1 VSDILALTRRRGS
14 LHDQLFKELIGAFL
28 PDFVTLLAPE
38 SAARLDLSR
47 WKLLDKETFTDW
59 PKGRRRELDLLAEVA
74 LANGS
79 GQTALVHV
87 EIEARFRR
95 EIGPRLAGYAMQ
107 LQLRH
112 GHPVLPLL
120 LILRRGRPG
129 VHMAESAV
137 DARLDS
143 EVWRFR
149 YYALGLEGCPAE
161 EFLARDQPL
170 AWALSALMKPGSL
183 SRAEHKMGCLRRIAS
198 APLGD
203 LSRFLLVNCVETYL
217 QLTGRDAEEL
227 EALQARGN
235 AEEVRAM
242 RAVRMSWAE
251 KLVAE
256 GVEKGVERG
265 VQQGVELGVR
275 QTLLRLLGARFG
287 PVSDEVKRKV
297 EAISSLDRLN
307 QVAEQ
312 ILFARSLE
320 EIGLR

>member
-1 VSDILALTRRRGS
+1 VSDILAPTRRRGS

-38 SAARLDLSR
+38 PAARLDLSR
-47 WKLLDKETFTDW
+47 WKLLDKEAFTDW

-79 GQTALVHV
+79 GEMALVHV
-87 EIEARFRR
+87 EIEARFRP
-95 EIGPRLAGYAMQ
+95 EIGPRLSGYAMQ

-120 LILRRGRPG
+120 LTLRRGRPG
-129 VHMAESAV
+129 IHLEESAA
-137 DARLDS
+137 DARLGA
-143 EVWRFR
+143 EIWRFR
-149 YYALGLEGCPAE
+149 YYALGLEGCSAE

-170 AWALSALMKPGSL
+170 AWALAALMKPDAL

-198 APLGD
+198 APLAD
-203 LSRFLLVNCVETYL
+203 LPRFLLVNCVETYL
-217 QLTGRDAEEL
+217 QLGGRDAEEL

-235 AEEVRAM
+235 TEEVRAM

-256 GVEKGVERG
+256 GT
-265 VQQGVELGVR
+265 R
-275 QTLLRLLGARFG
+275 QTLLRLLGVRFG
-287 PVSDEVKRKV
+287 PLPDEVKQRV
-297 EAISSLDRLN
+297 EAINSVERLN
-307 QVAEQ
+307 RMAEQ
-312 ILFARSLE
+312 ILVARSLE
-320 EIGLR
+320 EVWLR